1 MKNIMFDSNIFN
13 KLPSFIKKIKE
24 SKKEYSYYI
33 STIQIQ
39 ELAKIKDNKEEQRI
53 SNIIMLADLRAHL
66 VPTSVSVLGEAR
78 LGYTRLGDGSV
89 YHKILNDSKN
99 NISDAIIA
107 DTAVKEGCILITEDI
122 KFQKKMKRHQYD
134 VMSFDEFISSL
145 EK

>member
-1 MKNIMFDSNIFN
+1 MKKIMFDSNIFN

-39 ELAKIKDNKEEQRI
+39 ELAKIKDNKEKQRI

-99 NISDAIIA
+99 IIA

>member
-1 MKNIMFDSNIFN
+1 MKKIMFDSNIFN

-66 VPTSVSVLGEAR
+66 VPTSVSVLGEA
-78 LGYTRLGDGSV
+78 L
-89 YHKILNDSKN
+89 
-99 NISDAIIA
+99 
-107 DTAVKEGCILITEDI
+107 
-122 KFQKKMKRHQYD
+122 
-134 VMSFDEFISSL
+134 
-145 EK
+145 